1 MDFLLRKW
9 EKEDAKDIA
18 KAANNLKIAENLR
31 NVFPY
36 PYALE
41 DAVWF
46 INDCIKKEGKRQIAR
61 AIDINGA
68 AVGSIGVF
76 QQNDIYEKSGELGYW
91 LSEDFWGQG
100 IVSQAIQLI
109 CKEAFQTFDLNR
121 IYAEPFA
128 HNIGSRKAL
137 EKAGFQYEGTMK
149 NGVFKNGSV
158 YSYCIYALLR
168 GE

>member
-61 AIDINGA
+61 E
-68 AVGSIGVF
+68 IG
-76 QQNDIYEKSGELGYW
+76 
-91 LSEDFWGQG
+91 
-100 IVSQAIQLI
+100 
-109 CKEAFQTFDLNR
+109 R
-121 IYAEPFA
+121 A
-128 HNIGSRKAL
+128 H
-137 EKAGFQYEGTMK
+137 
-149 NGVFKNGSV
+149 V
-158 YSYCIYALLR
+158 
-168 GE
+168 